1 MGQSE
6 EKAGQQ
12 QIIILDQNHDCAT
25 KNGTVGEY
33 DILILILE
41 PQHLL
46 RPHIAPTE
54 SAQR

>member
-6 EKAGQQ
+6 EKEGQQ
-12 QIIILDQNHDCAT
+12 QIITLDQNQDCAT